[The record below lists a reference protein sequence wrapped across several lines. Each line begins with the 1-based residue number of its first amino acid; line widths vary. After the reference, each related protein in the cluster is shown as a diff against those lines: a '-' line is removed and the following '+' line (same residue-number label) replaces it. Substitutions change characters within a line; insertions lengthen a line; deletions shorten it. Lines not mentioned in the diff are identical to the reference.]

1 MLKEFQMSETINYS
15 LRGKT
20 RYLETPNE
28 CPLCH
33 SVITVKESISQSAI
47 NDMYQFVFKCPSNSC
62 NNYFIAYYK
71 VEDNL
76 SLNFQYYKPTNILY
90 TKFADVIAN
99 LSSNFISIY
108 KEAEEAEQIG
118 LSQIAGPGYR
128 KAFEFLIKDYVKS
141 LISPEEYNTI
151 ESTFAGN
158 VVTNFI
164 PDKRIQAVAKRALW
178 LGNDETHYFRKWT
191 DKNIN
196 DLITLINLTI
206 HWIEIEKISSDY
218 IEEMP
223 EKAEESKIDS
233 NNLEK

>member
-1 MLKEFQMSETINYS
+1 MSDTISYS
-15 LRGKT
+15 YGGRNNSI
-20 RYLETPNE
+20 EAPNK

-33 SVITVKESISQSAI
+33 SVITVKESISQSVF
-47 NDMYQFVFKCPSNSC
+47 NNMFQFVFKCPSNKC

-71 VEDNL
+71 VEDNNQ
-76 SLNFQYYKPTNILY
+76 LNFQYHKPTNILY
-90 TKFADVIAN
+90 TKFADVITN

-108 KEAEEAEQIG
+108 KEAEEAKQIG
-118 LSQIAGPGYR
+118 LAQIAGPGYR

-141 LISPEEYNTI
+141 LIKPEEYKTI
-151 ESTFAGN
+151 ESTFAGD
-158 VVTNFI
+158 VITNYI

-191 DKNIN
+191 DKDIN

-218 IEEMP
+218 IEDMP
-223 EKAEESKIDS
+223 EKAEESKSDS
-233 NNLEK
+233 NKLEKQK